1 LQSLQRPNLSRRQ
14 SSIGADAS
22 HCCGA
27 HVRKASCR
35 TALVPSLSETALF
48 IQMPPD
54 TSSLTASPVGI
65 WIAVVNRDVL
75 SKPDLPAQQHQ
86 PTIFVDDYSDNALRR
101 RGEETAGI

>member
-1 LQSLQRPNLSRRQ
+1 
-14 SSIGADAS
+14 
-22 HCCGA
+22 
-27 HVRKASCR
+27 
-35 TALVPSLSETALF
+35 
-48 IQMPPD
+48 
-54 TSSLTASPVGI
+54 VGI